1 MGNISKQD
9 KRIIKTRKAIRL
21 AFAELLSEK
30 DINEI
35 TIKDISDRAIIN
47 RKTFYSHYSGIHELV
62 DEIQNEIVEMLLK
75 ALDEEPFIKIAENPY
90 HLFHKLN
97 TVITNYL
104 DKYGFI
110 FNNDHSFRLFSKI
123 ALCLKET
130 LKTSYLEESGL
141 DETVFDLSLDYIFA
155 GMLSVYQTWLNSDK
169 SLSIEEI
176 SNLVG
181 TMTFT
186 GLKGLYEENE

>member
-9 KRIIKTRKAIRL
+9 KRIIKTRKAIRV

-62 DEIQNEIVEMLLK
+62 DEIQNEIVEMLVK
-75 ALDEEPFIKIAENPY
+75 AMDGESFINITENPY
-90 HLFHKLN
+90 HLFNKLN
-97 TVITNYL
+97 TVITDYL

-123 ALCLKET
+123 ALSLKDT
-130 LKTSYLEESGL
+130 LKASYLDESGI
-141 DETVFDLSLDYIFA
+141 DETVFDMSLDYIFA
-155 GMLSVYQTWLNSDK
+155 GMLSVYQAWLNSDK
-169 SLSIEEI
+169 SISIEEI

-186 GLKGLYEENE
+186 GLRGLYKENE

>member
-1 MGNISKQD
+1 MSNISNQD
-9 KRIIKTRKAIRL
+9 KRIIKTRKAIRV

-47 RKTFYSHYSGIHELV
+47 RKTFYSHYSGIHELI
-62 DEIQNEIVEMLLK
+62 DEIQNEIVEMLVK
-75 ALDEEPFIKIAENPY
+75 AMDGESFINITENPY

-97 TVITNYL
+97 AVITDYL

-110 FNNDHSFRLFSKI
+110 FYNDHSFRLFSKI
-123 ALCLKET
+123 ALRLKDT
-130 LKTSYLEESGL
+130 LKASYMEESGIN
-141 DETVFDLSLDYIFA
+141 EAVFDLSLDYIFA

-169 SLSIEEI
+169 TLSIEEI

-181 TMTFT
+181 TLTFA
-186 GLKGLYEENE
+186 GLKGIYK